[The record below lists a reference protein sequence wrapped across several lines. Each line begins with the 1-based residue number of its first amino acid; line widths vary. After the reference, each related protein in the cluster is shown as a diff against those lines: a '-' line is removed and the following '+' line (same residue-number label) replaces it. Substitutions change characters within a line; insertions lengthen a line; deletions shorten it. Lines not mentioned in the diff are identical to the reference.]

1 VGWVEAR
8 NPTSVY
14 SIILLGFASLY
25 PAYKT
30 DSPVGWAQPTIP
42 LSFPVGRARE
52 TPVPVLPLDRQPLIP
67 LTTIMAI
74 VTIIGL
80 VAAGLTTSSFIPQA
94 LKIIKD
100 KETRD
105 ISLLMYILLDAGIFL
120 WFIYGLLIKSMPV
133 VVANGITLVFTTLVL
148 LLKLKMG

>member
-1 VGWVEAR
+1 
-8 NPTSVY
+8 
-14 SIILLGFASLY
+14 
-25 PAYKT
+25 
-30 DSPVGWAQPTIP
+30 
-42 LSFPVGRARE
+42 
-52 TPVPVLPLDRQPLIP
+52 
-67 LTTIMAI
+67 MAI